1 MPYNI
6 KYPMRRKM
14 ANILKAV
21 IRKEGL
27 VDTGTLVES
36 VRINAEITDKS
47 NLRIQILAA
56 YYFGFL
62 NNGTISIAPYDLVYK
77 FNVALYDADIYS
89 IIFAEYTEY
98 LLNTYPILDAVNI
111 VERGQDV
118 FFDFQP
124 LFGDF
129 TGTLDY

>member
-1 MPYNI
+1 
-6 KYPMRRKM
+6 M
-14 ANILKAV
+14 AVILKRV
-21 IRKEGL
+21 IRENGL
-27 VDTGTLVES
+27 VDTGTLVDS

-62 NNGTISIAPYDLVYK
+62 NNGTISIPPYDLVYK

-89 IIFAEYTEY
+89 EIFAEYTEY

-118 FFDFQP
+118 FFDFLP

>member
-1 MPYNI
+1 MAYNI

-89 IIFAEYTEY
+89 IIFADYTEY

>member
-1 MPYNI
+1 MAYNI
-6 KYPMRRKM
+6 KYRMRNRM
-14 ANILKAV
+14 AVILKRV
-21 IRKEGL
+21 IRENGL
-27 VDTGTLVES
+27 VDTGTLVDS

-89 IIFAEYTEY
+89 EIFAEYTEY

>member
-1 MPYNI
+1 
-6 KYPMRRKM
+6 MRRKM

>member
-118 FFDFQP
+118 FFDFLP

>member
-1 MPYNI
+1 MAYNI
-6 KYPMRRKM
+6 KYKMRNRM
-14 ANILKAV
+14 ANILKKV
-21 IRKEGL
+21 IRQNGL
-27 VDTGTLVES
+27 VDTGTLVDS

>member
-1 MPYNI
+1 MAYNI